1 MAKRKQQPPDEGSP
15 AWMSTFSDLMNLL
28 LCFFIL
34 LFASSTMD
42 EGKIQK
48 IAASFDNLSFSV
60 ISEGSVSLLTG
71 EMLSGGMTQLA
82 DTDSVLSEAGKNID
96 GNTGDKSSSA
106 SPTDAEHLSDNDLQ
120 AEVERRGE
128 QQSEEMYEEVMQMA
142 ETYAIDDQIILDF
155 NDQYVELDLNGS
167 ILFDSGNAEIKDN
180 SKLFL
185 QKIAQILVKYKYNVI
200 EIEGHTDNIPISNSK
215 YEDNR
220 SLSSERARSVYEY
233 VVSQE
238 HFIDSNIKIAGY
250 GDSRPVASN
259 ETEISI
265 INLVFNILLV
275 FVFMPST
282 SKTNKLITDIA
293 EVLDIEIAS
302 QTKDDSTFD
311 VSNLAHYQ
319 LEQGNPINLKNDGSG
334 DLHVVQYGLTINMDK
349 TASDYSKVSAN
360 IEASTAM
367 IYDMARNIIGSYTY
381 TEVIDGETTTNKIKE
396 ELLKQLKETFNTE
409 CIYSVS
415 FYNWVAQ

>member
-106 SPTDAEHLSDNDLQ
+106 SPTDAEHLSD
-120 AEVERRGE
+120 
-128 QQSEEMYEEVMQMA
+128 
-142 ETYAIDDQIILDF
+142 
-155 NDQYVELDLNGS
+155 QYVELDMNGS

-259 ETEISI
+259 ETEEGRAKNRRVAIKI
-265 INLVFNILLV
+265 Y
-275 FVFMPST
+275 
-282 SKTNKLITDIA
+282 NK
-293 EVLDIEIAS
+293 
-302 QTKDDSTFD
+302 QN
-311 VSNLAHYQ
+311 SN
-319 LEQGNPINLKNDGSG
+319 N
-334 DLHVVQYGLTINMDK
+334 
-349 TASDYSKVSAN
+349 
-360 IEASTAM
+360 
-367 IYDMARNIIGSYTY
+367 
-381 TEVIDGETTTNKIKE
+381 
-396 ELLKQLKETFNTE
+396 
-409 CIYSVS
+409 
-415 FYNWVAQ
+415 

>member
-1 MAKRKQQPPDEGSP
+1 MKK
-15 AWMSTFSDLMNLL
+15 NLITVV
-28 LCFFIL
+28 IL
-34 LFASSTMD
+34 A
-42 EGKIQK
+42 
-48 IAASFDNLSFSV
+48 
-60 ISEGSVSLLTG
+60 
-71 EMLSGGMTQLA
+71 
-82 DTDSVLSEAGKNID
+82 
-96 GNTGDKSSSA
+96 
-106 SPTDAEHLSDNDLQ
+106 
-120 AEVERRGE
+120 
-128 QQSEEMYEEVMQMA
+128 
-142 ETYAIDDQIILDF
+142 
-155 NDQYVELDLNGS
+155 
-167 ILFDSGNAEIKDN
+167 
-180 SKLFL
+180 
-185 QKIAQILVKYKYNVI
+185 
-200 EIEGHTDNIPISNSK
+200 
-215 YEDNR
+215 
-220 SLSSERARSVYEY
+220 
-233 VVSQE
+233 
-238 HFIDSNIKIAGY
+238 
-250 GDSRPVASN
+250 
-259 ETEISI
+259 ISI

-319 LEQGNPINLKNDGSG
+319 LEQGNPINLK
-334 DLHVVQYGLTINMDK
+334 INMDK

>member
-1 MAKRKQQPPDEGSP
+1 MKK
-15 AWMSTFSDLMNLL
+15 NLITVV
-28 LCFFIL
+28 IL
-34 LFASSTMD
+34 A
-42 EGKIQK
+42 
-48 IAASFDNLSFSV
+48 
-60 ISEGSVSLLTG
+60 
-71 EMLSGGMTQLA
+71 
-82 DTDSVLSEAGKNID
+82 
-96 GNTGDKSSSA
+96 
-106 SPTDAEHLSDNDLQ
+106 
-120 AEVERRGE
+120 
-128 QQSEEMYEEVMQMA
+128 
-142 ETYAIDDQIILDF
+142 
-155 NDQYVELDLNGS
+155 
-167 ILFDSGNAEIKDN
+167 
-180 SKLFL
+180 
-185 QKIAQILVKYKYNVI
+185 
-200 EIEGHTDNIPISNSK
+200 
-215 YEDNR
+215 
-220 SLSSERARSVYEY
+220 
-233 VVSQE
+233 
-238 HFIDSNIKIAGY
+238 
-250 GDSRPVASN
+250 
-259 ETEISI
+259 ISI

-275 FVFMPST
+275 LVFMPST